1 MISPI
6 ALKRGIQT
14 VFVLTILFVKSYFL
28 FSVYKNQ
35 DLQSIKIFNEKLS
48 IEGDAHH
55 NLMIAK
61 NLYEHH
67 TFSDNNSDQPSE
79 YAVWRPPLW
88 PLIIS
93 VFFLFTNNVFFI
105 LVLKV
110 LLETLLILLIYRK
123 LKQAKIVK
131 NYGLLFLLLL
141 EPFYQKYSITFL
153 SEGVTALFILYALY
167 LFISLCKKK
176 RTNILIPIVLS
187 LTILCHPV
195 SIVFVGTL
203 FGLYCLINLKSQTK
217 TIVLHGLIFVILTI
231 AWPIRNQMV
240 FNKGLF
246 MTTSQGTTLSK
257 GWNERVAEDFNNVN
271 GDLADASLNL
281 KFLNQTDIATLG
293 NSTIEDSKLY
303 KTATKRFFNGISFKE
318 KMNIVW
324 VKLLSNFN
332 PFPQVKK
339 SGFLEQLAILFR
351 VLYLIIF
358 VQSIYYVI
366 KRRKFFWTDI
376 RVRIALFTFSIFVG
390 QIIVAS
396 ALYTGL
402 RFNAIYCLS
411 LLASFFIFNYDFI
424 VDKMKRIL
432 NLSLFDIKN
441 HESN

>member
-1 MISPI
+1 MISPL

-35 DLQSIKIFNEKLS
+35 NLQNIKIFNEKLS

-61 NLYEHH
+61 NLYDHH
-67 TFSDNNSDQPSE
+67 TFSDDNSNDPSE

-88 PLIIS
+88 PLLIS
-93 VFFLFTNNVFFI
+93 VFFLFTNNVFLI

-110 LLETLLILLIYRK
+110 LLETLLIILIYRK
-123 LKQAKIVK
+123 FKQTNIVK
-131 NYGLLFLLLL
+131 NYGLLCLLLL

-167 LFISLCKKK
+167 LFISLSKKK

-203 FGLYCLINLKSQTK
+203 FGLYCLINLRSQTK
-217 TIVLHGLIFVILTI
+217 TIVLHGLIFVVLTI
-231 AWPIRNQMV
+231 SWPIRNQMV

-257 GWNERVAEDFNNVN
+257 GWNERVIENFNNVN
-271 GDLADASLNL
+271 GDLADAGLNL
-281 KFLNQTDIATLG
+281 KFVNQTEIDAAA
-293 NSTIEDSKLY
+293 NSTIEESKLY
-303 KTATKRFFNGISFKE
+303 KTATKRFFNKISFKE
-318 KMNIVW
+318 KMKIVW
-324 VKLLSNFN
+324 VKLTSNFN
-332 PFPQVKK
+332 PFPEVKK

-358 VQSIYYVI
+358 VQSIYYLI
-366 KRRKFFWTDI
+366 KRRKFFWVDI

-411 LLASFFIFNYDFI
+411 LLASFFIFNYDYV
-424 VDKMKRIL
+424 VDKTQRIRSS
-432 NLSLFDIKN
+432 NLFNIENEK
-441 HESN
+441 